1 MADLFFAVSCQSRR
15 CRAEMGAA
23 MAIASQTQKKRMRP
37 DRRIGRDPLT
47 GLADHRAMLLRR
59 RSLLLVAPLLLAAP
73 ARAAVPGLELER
85 VGDQVALTGRGIR
98 RPLLLPATGAR
109 LLAPLAAGGE
119 VLVVA
124 AFRQE
129 DGEAA
134 MDWGALAMTLDGTVA
149 LLALEPLAWRAGG
162 ARMAT
167 RISAA
172 GDRRQVAF
180 QRDSAVPAS
189 PTLWRREAWTDYLA
203 WRTPVGLADAPV
215 RVPPAGTRQAVV
227 AEWRRR
233 AAALVAREPAAI
245 TPALLAEAGLQA
257 AGLSLAT
264 SRQPSI
270 SQPCGPRTIV

>member
-1 MADLFFAVSCQSRR
+1 M
-15 CRAEMGAA
+15 
-23 MAIASQTQKKRMRP
+23 P
-37 DRRIGRDPLT
+37 
-47 GLADHRAMLLRR
+47 LRR
-59 RSLLLVAPLLLAAP
+59 RSLLLTVPMVLAGP
-73 ARAAVPGLELER
+73 ARAAVPGLGLER
-85 VGDQVALTGRGIR
+85 VGDQVAVTGPGVR
-98 RPLLLPATGAR
+98 RALLLPATGAR
-109 LLAPLAAGGE
+109 LLAPVAAGGE
-119 VLVVA
+119 TLAVA

-134 MDWGALAMTLDGTVA
+134 VDWGALAMTLDGTVA
-149 LLALEPLAWRAGG
+149 LLALEPLTWKAGG

-172 GDRRQVAF
+172 GDRRQIAL

-203 WRTPVGLADAPV
+203 WRVPIGLADAPV
-215 RVPPAGTRQAVV
+215 RAPLAGTRQAVV

-270 SQPCGPRTIV
+270 SQPFGPRTIV